1 MKTSRSL
8 ARRLLLSTTM
18 LAGTVGSLLLSG
30 FTATAADLP
39 FKAQRKV
46 TEPLDPP
53 AVDGWNVKAEGYGG
67 SIAGRSFGGGQGS
80 ITAPLPGP
88 FGVQID
94 GGAGRLDGRMFDQV
108 AGHLFWRNP
117 NQALFGLYVSNTFWD
132 QFGGVNVTHA
142 GAEGE
147 LYWGRFT
154 LQGIAGVE
162 FGNSVSNATTATAI
176 QPMGLGFN
184 PPAGVITTST
194 FITGFDVKTR
204 FFDMVNLKYYFADNA
219 SAYVGHRFLGDK
231 NALALGA
238 EAALPFGHGIMGSAF
253 IEGRVGE
260 GDFHGVW
267 GGIRFYFG
275 NGDKPLI
282 ARHRTQDPNNWMPD
296 NLFSILNSSTSSG
309 STSSTLFCDPPRTLL
324 PDGSCEVGSFSGPP
338 L

>member
-1 MKTSRSL
+1 MKNSRAL

-30 FTATAADLP
+30 FAATAADLP

-53 AVDGWNVKAEGYGG
+53 AVDGWNAKAEGYGG
-67 SIAGRSFGGGQGS
+67 RIASRSLAGGQGS

-88 FGVQID
+88 FGVQVD
-94 GGAGRLDGRMFDQV
+94 GGGGRLDGSTFGQV

-117 NQALFGLYVSNTFWD
+117 SQALFGLYVSHTFWD
-132 QFGGVNVTHA
+132 RYGGLNVTHA

-162 FGNSVSNATTATAI
+162 FGNSASNTILTTSTI
-176 QPMGLGFN
+176 LPVGTT
-184 PPAGVITTST
+184 PGVTTTST
-194 FITGFDVKTR
+194 FTDAYDIKTR
-204 FFDMVNLKYYFADNA
+204 FFDQINLKYYFTDDA
-219 SAYVGHRFLGDK
+219 SAYVGHRFLGGR

-238 EAALPFGHGIMGSAF
+238 EAALPLGHGIMGSAF

-267 GGIRFYFG
+267 GGLRFYFG
-275 NGDKPLI
+275 AGDKPLI

-296 NLFSILNSSTSSG
+296 NLFSILNSNSTSG
-309 STSSTLFCDPPRTLL
+309 TSSSTTFCNPGDTLTDGVCVPP
-324 PDGSCEVGSFSGPP
+324 PP
-338 L
+338 PCPECGG